1 MVRPDCMGAFLKTIL
16 IMLLMVSFYGCRKE
30 VPPSVPY
37 FNIKFV
43 AAGGMICYATISG
56 DGGASIIERGFQWK
70 TEEEDDF
77 QHSKKAFDDGTNS
90 FETIIG
96 GLSPSTNFHLRA
108 YATNSEGTGY
118 SEEEAITTLRK
129 GTFTDDRDGKTYPW
143 VEMGNQIWMAENLS
157 YIPYVSSDTDDYGI
171 FVYNY
176 KGTSVIEAKNRT
188 EFNTYGCLYSFEVSL
203 NVCPDGWH
211 LPSQEEWDEL
221 DIYLGKTNQSNLLI
235 DTRWGAP
242 YANNLTLF
250 SALPAGYH
258 LHQDCLNTCLNFQD
272 LGKEANFWSSSMT
285 FSNLNA
291 LAPGLNLYHKEIIF
305 TTYTKEYGLSV
316 RCVKD
321 N

>member
-1 MVRPDCMGAFLKTIL
+1 MRALKTIL
-16 IMLLMVSFYGCRKE
+16 ILFLIVSLSECKKE
-30 VPPSVPY
+30 VPPTIP
-37 FNIKFV
+37 FINIKLV
-43 AAGGMICYATISG
+43 TAGGMICYGTISS
-56 DGGASIIERGFQWK
+56 DGGTRVIERGYQWK
-70 TEEEDDF
+70 SEEEEYF
-77 QHSKKAFDDGTNS
+77 QHSKKGFDDGTNS

-96 GLSPSTNFHLRA
+96 GLSPNTNFYVRA

-118 SEEEAITTLRK
+118 SEEVAITTLCN

-157 YIPYVSSDTDDYGI
+157 YIPYVSSHTDDDGI

-176 KGTSVIEAKNRT
+176 KGTSVIEAKSTT

-221 DIYLGKTNQSNLLI
+221 DIYLGNTNQSNLLR
-235 DTRWGAP
+235 DTRWGDR

-258 LHQDCLNTCLNFQD
+258 LHQDCLYTCLNFQD
-272 LGKEANFWSSSMT
+272 LGTGTLFWSSSLT
-285 FSNLNA
+285 FDNLNA
-291 LAPGLNLYHKEIIF
+291 LALGLDTYHKKIIY

-316 RCVKD
+316 RCIKD